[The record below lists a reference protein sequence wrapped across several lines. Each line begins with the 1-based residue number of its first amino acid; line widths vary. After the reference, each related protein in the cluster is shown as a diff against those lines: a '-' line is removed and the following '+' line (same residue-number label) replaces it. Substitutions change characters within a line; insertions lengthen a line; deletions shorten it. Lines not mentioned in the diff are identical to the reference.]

1 VNRRGRIAVADLFKA
16 TGRDHKELKMV
27 NRHIRYLCVL
37 ATLVFAACGSDP
49 AAPSDHVDDPDPP
62 AGPTTGTVDVS
73 ISTTGTSSD
82 PNGYFVALD
91 GGAGQLIGTNEALLL
106 EHVPVGYHS
115 IVLTGLSSDCSIS
128 DTGPRTV
135 NVRAGE
141 AVSTSFEVGCAT
153 PLASGQIVFQSRP
166 ISSSGDAFRL
176 YRMNTD
182 GTGRTPLGTAENSNL
197 DPSVSPDGRRIYY
210 STLEGIFVANAD
222 GAIPVRLTSTG
233 ASFPAVSPDGSLIAF
248 SYVGEVL
255 ELRIMHPD
263 GGGRRHMPLSLFPS
277 QSSWSPDGS
286 RLVFS
291 GFYETLWPSGEES
304 FLGRIFTINADGTGL
319 QQLTTGGWDQS
330 PSWSPDG
337 SRIAFVRSGPS
348 GEFHDD
354 IFTMR
359 PDGSDLVRLTVEEQR
374 YFNSVA
380 WSPDGTQLMVTSW
393 VPDRPYSKIL
403 LMNADGSG
411 ATDLSTD
418 PGAEDASP
426 TFVP

>member
-1 VNRRGRIAVADLFKA
+1 VNRNGKSSKRRGDWSLLVALVAVS
-16 TGRDHKELKMV
+16 
-27 NRHIRYLCVL
+27 L
-37 ATLVFAACGSDP
+37 AASGCDGGNDP
-49 AAPSDHVDDPDPP
+49 VAPPDENGEPPPPPPP
-62 AGPTTGTVDVS
+62 ATVPVVGS
-73 ISTTGTSSD
+73 VAITISTTGTSSD
-82 PNGYFVALD
+82 PDGYVVTLEGT
-91 GGAGQLIGTNEALLL
+91 GGRSIGSDESLLV
-106 EHVPVGYHS
+106 ENVPAGYHS
-115 IVLTGLSSDCSIS
+115 IVLSGESADCTIA
-128 DTGPRTV
+128 GPNPRTV
-135 NVRAGE
+135 NVQEGK

-166 ISSSGDAFRL
+166 ISSRGDAFRL
-176 YRMNTD
+176 YRMNPD
-182 GTGRTPLGTAENSNL
+182 GTGRTLLGTAENSNL
-197 DPSVSPDGRRIYY
+197 DPSVSPDGRQIYY
-210 STLEGIFVANAD
+210 GTLEGIFVANAD

-248 SYVGEVL
+248 SYVREVL
-255 ELRIMHPD
+255 ELRTMYPD
-263 GGGRRHMPLSLFPS
+263 GSGVRHMPLSLFPS
-277 QSSWSPDGS
+277 HASWSPDGS

-291 GFYETLWPSGEES
+291 GYLDTFGWSEEES
-304 FLGRIFTINADGTGL
+304 FVGRIFTINADGTGL
-319 QQLTTGGWDQS
+319 QQLTTGHSDQS

-348 GEFHDD
+348 GEFRDD

-393 VPDRPYSKIL
+393 VPDRPYNRIL